1 MIDHDVMW
9 FDVSV
14 NDALRVAEVETLQNF
29 IDVVFDVKVSERS
42 VQFPKVLVASVHIL
56 HDQCGCFGRRI
67 SHHVEQTDYVDTSS
81 QGFQNFDLSSD
92 LGLLDRFENF
102 DDHSVIVFSVDSLIY
117 FRVLST
123 SQFLDDLVSFL

>member
-9 FDVSV
+9 FDVSMD
-14 NDALRVAEVETLQNF
+14 DALRVAEVETLQNF

-67 SHHVEQTDYVDTSS
+67 SHYVEQTDDVNTSS
-81 QGFQNFDLSSD
+81 EGLQNFDLSSD
-92 LGLLDRFENF
+92 LGLLDRFKDF
-102 DDHSVIVFSVDSLIY
+102 DDDPVIVLSVDSLID
-117 FRVLST
+117 F
-123 SQFLDDLVSFL
+123 